1 MWVIA
6 EPLIR
11 DYVCPQKKIMSV
23 MLILLGASLIVSV
36 IFVVA
41 FIWSVKDGQYD
52 DDFTPA
58 HQIFFDENKKPKS

>member
-1 MWVIA
+1 
-6 EPLIR
+6 
-11 DYVCPQKKIMSV
+11 